1 MNIKNRINKLEKQ
14 AQKTQDRIDINSV
27 IWADGPPMAQS
38 IAEWE
43 EFVAWQRGE
52 SDGSALRPEY
62 RQGCEAFFKRQK
74 SGNIYKRI

>member
-1 MNIKNRINKLEKQ
+1 MKIKNRITKLEKQ
-14 AQKTQDRIDINSV
+14 AQKLRERTDINSV

-62 RQGCEAFFKRQK
+62 RRGCEAFFKRQK
-74 SGNIYKRI
+74 KGLIYKKA